1 MSGQPGGVVGGR
13 GVGEARGAAG
23 RGAAH
28 GAGPQHRKLPALH
41 AQLLNVALKT
51 YTPAFSTSNNG
62 DLQ

>member
-1 MSGQPGGVVGGR
+1 MSGHPGGVVGGR
-13 GVGEARGAAG
+13 GVAEARGAAA

-28 GAGPQHRKLPALH
+28 GAGPHHGQLPALH
-41 AQLLNVALKT
+41 AHLFNVALKT